1 MGPGSSEPE
10 TSGPRSWKRCV
21 NYELGQQGPYNSLL
35 FRVPMGPNLLI
46 LFFSHLWM
54 GTPYFQGN
62 LGEGEMSLFHLASSD
77 SKNFMELIKK
87 KQDYTPE
94 NKTDGWFT

>member
-77 SKNFMELIKK
+77 SKNFMELI
-87 KQDYTPE
+87 
-94 NKTDGWFT
+94 